1 MLTILFNWVYMF
13 FTVFSLGYGVS
24 CFTERFLACR
34 IRRLDSVLLAGV
46 IAATV
51 YAQFF
56 SLFYK
61 VALAANVLLLCGC
74 VMILFH
80 CRKRLCADL
89 RAYIGNN
96 VAGSPL
102 VIAGLLLLWS
112 YFTAAGYLHYDS
124 DLYHAQSIRWIE
136 EYGVVKGL
144 GNLHERFAYNSALFA
159 LSALYSM
166 KFLLGSSLHAVSGFF
181 AFLLSLSSAEVWRA
195 WKRRRL
201 FLSDY
206 ARLAAIYYLTTIWDE
221 VVSPASDYSI
231 MCMIFYILI
240 RWLSELER
248 QREEKESSIA
258 PFALL
263 CVAGV
268 YALTLKLTAGL
279 ILLLVAKPTLRL
291 VREKRWREIGIYLG
305 MGLLVAAPWLVRN
318 VLISGWLLYPFPALD
333 LFRVD
338 WKMPAKVVQMDAAGI
353 TSWARGLYDAAKAN
367 LPPWEW
373 LSGWF
378 EAELSKTEKLLILAD
393 LAGCVLTALFAV
405 CFGVRRLKEC
415 RNGKAGRDEPQHFQK
430 EIPEGDVLL
439 VLATLCASYLFWQFS
454 APMIRYGYAY
464 VLLFAALTLGYA
476 VKKWFN
482 RDGLLRICLLLYG
495 LYKLGM
501 MGLYVGETCGQD
513 RYIRQAEYGSYELG
527 TYELNGITFYYPLVG
542 DRTGYE
548 AFPASPRRDGFELR
562 GEGLED
568 GFRSIGADGAWNG

>member
-1 MLTILFNWVYMF
+1 MILFNWVYVF
-13 FTVFSLGYGVS
+13 FTVFSLGYGIS

-34 IRRLDSVLLAGV
+34 IRRLESVLMEGL

-51 YAQFF
+51 YAQLF

-61 VALAANVLLLCGC
+61 VGMAANVLLLCGC
-74 VMILFH
+74 AVILLLF
-80 CRKRLCADL
+80 RKRLWADL
-89 RAYIGNN
+89 REYVGSSA
-96 VAGSPL
+96 AGSPF
-102 VIAGLLLLWS
+102 VIAGLFLLWS

-136 EYGVVKGL
+136 EFGVVKGL

-181 AFLLSLSSAEVWRA
+181 AFLLSLSAMEVWRA

-201 FLSDY
+201 LLSDY

-248 QREEKESSIA
+248 QREEKESNIA

-279 ILLLVAKPTLRL
+279 ILLLVVKPAICLL
-291 VREKRWREIGIYLG
+291 KEKRWREIGIYLG
-305 MGLLVAAPWLVRN
+305 MGLLVAVPWLVRT
-318 VLISGWLLYPFPALD
+318 VLISGWLLYPFPTLD
-333 LFRVD
+333 LFGVD
-338 WKMPAKVVQMDAAGI
+338 WKMPAEVVRQDAAGI
-353 TSWARGLYDAAKAN
+353 TSWARGLYDAAKAE

-373 LSGWF
+373 FPGWF
-378 EAELSKTEKLLILAD
+378 AAELSGTEKLLILAD
-393 LAGCVLTALFAV
+393 LAGCGLTIFLTAGFL
-405 CFGVRRLKEC
+405 VRC
-415 RNGKAGRDEPQHFQK
+415 
-430 EIPEGDVLL
+430 L
-439 VLATLCASYLFWQFS
+439 VKHRRREAEADMLWVFVTLCASYLFWQFS

-464 VLLFAALTLGYA
+464 VLLLAALAFGY
-476 VKKWFN
+476 VVQSWFG
-482 RDGLLRICLLLYG
+482 RDGLLRICLFLYG

-501 MGLYVGETCGQD
+501 MGLYVAETCGQD

-527 TYELNGITFYYPLVG
+527 SYELEGITFYYPLTG

-548 AFPASPRRDGFELR
+548 AFPASPRRDGFTLR
-562 GEGLED
+562 GEGLKD
-568 GFRSIGADGAWNG
+568 GFRSTR